1 MVILEDMKYSMTNP
15 KYVDQNAKK
24 PSDTNLD
31 SPTLQSTPVFVL
43 CERCYWCAT
52 YLDTNRLLKE
62 EGVDD
67 DNSKICPRCDCIDC
81 LSSLPILPDESFS
94 FNYRIKRGMVL
105 KFRKR
110 NRIYDR

>member
-1 MVILEDMKYSMTNP
+1 MVILENMKYSMTNP
-15 KYVDQNAKK
+15 KYVDQNTKK

-110 NRIYDR
+110 NRIY

>member
-1 MVILEDMKYSMTNP
+1 MVVLENVTHSIANSKHAKQNTKRPCNTNSILKS
-15 KYVDQNAKK
+15 A
-24 PSDTNLD
+24 S
-31 SPTLQSTPVFVL
+31 VFVL

-52 YLDTNRLLKE
+52 YLDTNRLIME
-62 EGVDD
+62 EGVDG

-110 NRIYDR
+110 NRTYDI